1 MNALSTGSE
10 MVGENRQGLSSV
22 TTEPI
27 KQGVQAGAT
36 VAGAT
41 AGAMVAGA
49 HGAMVGANIGSTA
62 GNVVTGNT
70 DMAGAT
76 QDVTRSMHQGMYQ
89 GKMLSHLGERSEEH
103 TSELQSRGHLVW
115 RLLPEKKNQ
124 RS

>member
-1 MNALSTGSE
+1 M
-10 MVGENRQGLSSV
+10 MGEIRRGLSSV

-62 GNVVTGNT
+62 GNVATGNT
-70 DMAGAT
+70 DMAGGIK
-76 QDVTRSMHQGMYQ
+76 DWSRSKRHGMY
-89 GKMLSHLGERSEEH
+89 KRKRLSHRSGEGRVVEEDMFH
-103 TSELQSRGHLVW
+103 DSGRDEYILTCRCDIMSL
-115 RLLPEKKNQ
+115 
-124 RS
+124 